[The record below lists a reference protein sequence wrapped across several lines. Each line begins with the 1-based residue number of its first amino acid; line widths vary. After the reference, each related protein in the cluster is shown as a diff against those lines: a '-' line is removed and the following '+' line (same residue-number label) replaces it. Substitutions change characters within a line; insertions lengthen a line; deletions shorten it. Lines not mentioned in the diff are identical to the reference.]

1 MGAYNAAVA
10 AAARAGAWRLAE
22 RREAARGPSMIR
34 AVAYHGTPRAHR
46 DALARQLDY
55 LAARYT
61 NVGEEE
67 LVAFMRGEPRAEPGV
82 IVSFDDGLEDNYRVA
97 APLLEERGLRGWFFV
112 VTGLLDCP
120 EDSQGRFCA
129 EHDVIIGPDAG
140 RLGMSWDE
148 ARDLVA
154 RGHVLGCHGA
164 GHLRYKDDVADGAI
178 RADLSEARE
187 RMKAELGAYPRSF
200 AWVGGEPDTYKPASA
215 ALAGELGFSFLF
227 TTLSAP
233 AVGARPEA
241 APTPYLLHR
250 AVLDADMDYRAA
262 ALKIGLLSDLAHA
275 GARAAVESKLR
286 GRRG

>member
-22 RREAARGPSMIR
+22 RREAARGPRLIR

-55 LAARYT
+55 LAARYA

-120 EDSQGRFCA
+120 EDSQRRFCA
-129 EHDVIIGPDAG
+129 EHDVIAGPDAG

-187 RMKAELGAYPRSF
+187 RMKAELGSYPRSF

-215 ALAGELGFSFLF
+215 ALAAELGFSLLF

-233 AVGARPEA
+233 ALGAQPA
-241 APTPYLLHR
+241 GGPAPYLLHR
-250 AVLDADMDYRAA
+250 TVLDADMDYRAA
-262 ALKIGLLSDLAHA
+262 ALKIGILSDLAHA
-275 GARAAVESKLR
+275 GARAALASALR
-286 GRRG
+286 GPRG